1 MASSPSA
8 EGKGGGVCGERGWGA
23 GFSPPLDPWPLAS
36 WALTWPAGAL
46 QPALLWTHNFEQV
59 FPKGQGDIVFSSLP
73 ILGAGQRAGRR
84 ENSMVPIPALE
95 LKDPEGTEWKG
106 KQELL
111 PLIYSL
117 KNIKR
122 PLNPWSG

>member
-1 MASSPSA
+1 MGRAGSRDGELGSPHLCTRGPWLHGPSPGQLVHSSLPC
-8 EGKGGGVCGERGWGA
+8 CGYIT
-23 GFSPPLDPWPLAS
+23 L
-36 WALTWPAGAL
+36 
-46 QPALLWTHNFEQV
+46 NKC

-84 ENSMVPIPALE
+84 ENSMVPKPASE

-111 PLIYSL
+111 PLSFSL
-117 KNIKR
+117 
-122 PLNPWSG
+122 

>member
-1 MASSPSA
+1 MGCAGSGDGELGSPHLWT
-8 EGKGGGVCGERGWGA
+8 RGPWLHGP
-23 GFSPPLDPWPLAS
+23 SP
-36 WALTWPAGAL
+36 GQRAL
-46 QPALLWTHNFEQV
+46 QSALLWTHNFEQV